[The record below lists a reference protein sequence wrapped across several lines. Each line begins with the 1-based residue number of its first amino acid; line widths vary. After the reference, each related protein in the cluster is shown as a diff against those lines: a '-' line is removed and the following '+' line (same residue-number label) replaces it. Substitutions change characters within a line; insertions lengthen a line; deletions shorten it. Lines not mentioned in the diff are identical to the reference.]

1 MATPVGRDVG
11 EALETVGNA
20 VVDLF
25 LVGVGLVVRF
35 ADTLG
40 HDLGVA
46 LAMASV
52 FTIRTLH
59 ARGVLEE
66 FSTERTAHNVVELL
80 CDELVAL
87 LLVNLFLLL
96 THGTLTIETNVE
108 GAAILQLLGEAHRK
122 VDPTEWLQ
130 SKPGIDHDSRGH
142 IAICVRSSR
151 RGHPSERAMR

>member
-1 MATPVGRDVG
+1 M
-11 EALETVGNA
+11 
-20 VVDLF
+20 VDLF
-25 LVGVGLVVRF
+25 FLGICFIVCF
-35 ADTLG
+35 ADALG
-40 HDLGVA
+40 DHLGVA

-52 FTIRTLH
+52 FAIRTLH

-108 GAAILQLLGEAHRK
+108 GTAILQLLG
-122 VDPTEWLQ
+122 
-130 SKPGIDHDSRGH
+130 
-142 IAICVRSSR
+142 
-151 RGHPSERAMR
+151 